1 MKSRV
6 QIRAARPPD
15 VPLLLPLIEQY
26 WRFEHID
33 GFDPA
38 RITPVLTRVLSD
50 MRLGRA
56 WIAYDGDVAAG
67 YLLGVF
73 VFSLEYQGLTAIID
87 ELFVLPDHRSLG
99 LGRRLLEV
107 AETQF
112 RGQGC
117 TSVSLELGRANVIAR
132 AFYASLG
139 YEHRAGFELLNKNLT

>member
-1 MKSRV
+1 MKSPV

-15 VPLLLPLIEQY
+15 VPLLLPLVEQY
-26 WRFEHID
+26 WSFEHIV
-33 GFDPA
+33 GFDTERVAPQ
-38 RITPVLTRVLSD
+38 LTRVLSD
-50 MRLGRA
+50 MKLGRA
-56 WIAYDGDVAAG
+56 WIAYNGDVPAG

-73 VFSLEYQGLTAIID
+73 VFSLEYQGLTAVID
-87 ELFVLPDHRSLG
+87 ELFVLPEHRSAG

-112 RGQGC
+112 RAQGC

-139 YEHRAGFELLNKNLT
+139 YEHRAGYELLNKNLT